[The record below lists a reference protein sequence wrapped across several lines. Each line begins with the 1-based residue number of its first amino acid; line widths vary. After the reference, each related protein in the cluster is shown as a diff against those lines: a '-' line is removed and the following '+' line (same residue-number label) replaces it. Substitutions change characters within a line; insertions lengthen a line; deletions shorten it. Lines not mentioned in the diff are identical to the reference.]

1 MIERST
7 LVDELMAK
15 FSDDPEY
22 LAEKLALEIVAQ
34 LCLEMERQGLTGKEL
49 AERLGTSPAFVSQV
63 LNGKPNLTLLTL
75 CKFAAALG
83 LVPQVVWQP
92 LEAPTPG
99 TQARGQAKSAATAT
113 P

>member
-1 MIERST
+1 MTASEWFST
-7 LVDELMAK
+7 MEQQFAH
-15 FSDDPEY
+15 DPEY

-49 AERLGTSPAFVSQV
+49 AERIGTSPAFVSQV

-83 LVPQVVWQP
+83 TVPRVALQP
-92 LEAPTPG
+92 FEAPKP
-99 TQARGQAKSAATAT
+99 AKRTRVSATAT
-113 P
+113 VPAVR